1 MPTLL
6 ICSATDDLS
15 DLHVVFREEAARRM
29 PELQVRL
36 WPDLP
41 DPDDVEAV
49 AGWYPPAGVIE
60 RLSNLR
66 LISSIA
72 AGVDHVLDAA
82 RAHPDVPLCR
92 IVDPALAAGMAEYVL
107 WAVLYYHRA
116 LDHALQQQVQRVWK
130 IPSQKPVY
138 QTHVGLMGLG
148 ALGSHLAGVLRAQ
161 GFTVSGW
168 SRSAHH
174 IEGVRTYAGGDAL
187 HAFLQAPD
195 IVVCLLPLTDATRK
209 LLGRDVFTAM
219 KPGAALVHC
228 GRGEHLVEE
237 DLLEALDRQHLRGA
251 VLDVFAQEPLPASNA
266 LWSHPRVVVTPHMAS
281 SAQPS
286 VIVGQ
291 ILDNLQRLRRGEA
304 ALHEVDRSRGY

>member
-6 ICSATDDLS
+6 LCSATDDLS
-15 DLHVVFREEAARRM
+15 DLHAVFREQAARRM

-41 DPDDVEAV
+41 DPAAVDAV
-49 AGWYPPAGVIE
+49 AAWYPPDAVIE
-60 RLSNLR
+60 SLPNLR

-72 AGVDHVLDAA
+72 AGVDHVLGPAQ
-82 RAHPDVPLCR
+82 AHPAVPVCR

-107 WAVLYYHRA
+107 WSVLYYHRA
-116 LDHALQQQVQRVWK
+116 LDQALQQQVQRVWK
-130 IPSQKPVY
+130 IPVQKPAH

-148 ALGSHLAGVLRAQ
+148 ALGSHLARVLCDQ

-168 SRSAHH
+168 SRSARH
-174 IEGVRTYAGGDAL
+174 INGVSTYAGGDSL
-187 HAFLQAPD
+187 DTFLQAPD

-209 LLGRDVFTAM
+209 LLGRKVFAAM

-237 DLLEALDRQHLRGA
+237 DLLEALQRQHLRGA

-266 LWSHPRVVVTPHMAS
+266 LWAHPRVVVTPHMAS
-281 SAQPS
+281 SAQPE

-291 ILDNLQRLRRGEA
+291 ILDNLQRVRSGEA
-304 ALHEVDRSRGY
+304 VLHGVDRGLGY